1 LKIKKIEITVLLLIF
16 FLVVIFLQLRFYNL
30 GSNHFDT
37 GVELHDTYKI
47 FKGEIY
53 DIFRGHFKIIKLPLS
68 QVFQL
73 NDIYF
78 ISIFFF
84 VLQTLCILSP
94 LFFLCERKIKILYLM
109 NPITWNFLLGDFH
122 YDYFLIP
129 LFFSISSLQKKN
141 QNYALLTYTYGFIK
155 ETFFIFPL
163 LTGIYYFFNYR
174 KIKWLFLF
182 AVSLISFVFIY
193 YLIYRDLSF
202 GFEYDRNII
211 EYKNNLR
218 NQLLF
223 FIMIMINFFLLSQKL
238 SNKLSLIQF
247 FCILFIYILFNIKG
261 QRLGFFS
268 HYYLPFFLILF
279 SNYDILKIKKKYN
292 LRVLISVFLL
302 YIASAFPLGYHF
314 ILKDINLSY
323 SHKRIF
329 TDRDNVDLSKYK
341 LLNKIVIVS
350 NNFLIPETIK
360 SKNLLSFDNNAK
372 LKEADIII
380 LSKKLISFEDKV
392 CSDIDNCFFKDDYN
406 SRLNLINKYF
416 YLDQETEKYKVFIK
430 SN

>member
-261 QRLGFFS
+261 QRQGFFS

>member
-1 LKIKKIEITVLLLIF
+1 LKIKKIEITVLLF
-16 FLVVIFLQLRFYNL
+16 IFLQLRFYNL

>member
-1 LKIKKIEITVLLLIF
+1 LKIKKIETTVILLIF
-16 FLVVIFLQLRFYNL
+16 FIVVTFLQLRFYNL

-53 DIFRGHFKIIKLPLS
+53 DIFRGHLKIMKLPLS
-68 QVFQL
+68 QIFQL

-84 VLQTLCILSP
+84 LLQTLSILSP
-94 LFFLCERKIKILYLM
+94 LFFLDEKEIKILYLF

-122 YDYFLIP
+122 YDYLLIP
-129 LFFSISSLQKKN
+129 LFFLINSLQEKN
-141 QNYALLTYTYGFIK
+141 QNYALYTYVYGFIK

-163 LTGIYYFFNYR
+163 LTGIYYFFNNR

-182 AVSLISFVFIY
+182 LISLISFVFVY
-193 YLIYRDLSF
+193 YLIYKDLSF
-202 GFEYDRNII
+202 SFGTDRNII
-211 EYKNNLR
+211 KPKNNLIK
-218 NQLLF
+218 QLLF
-223 FIMIMINFFLLSQKL
+223 FIIIMINFFLISQKL
-238 SNKLSLIQF
+238 SNKLFLIQF
-247 FCILFIYILFNIKG
+247 FCILLIYFLFFIKG

-268 HYYLPFFLILF
+268 HYYLPFLLIIF
-279 SNYDILKIKKKYN
+279 SNYDKLKIKKKYN
-292 LRVLISVFLL
+292 LRLLISVFLL
-302 YIASAFPLGYHF
+302 FFASVFPLGYHF
-314 ILKDINLSY
+314 IFKDLNLSY

-341 LLNKIVIVS
+341 LENKIIIIS

-360 SKNLLSFDNNAK
+360 SKNLLSFDNNVK

-380 LSKKLISFEDKV
+380 LSKKLISFGDNV
-392 CSDIDNCFFKDDYN
+392 CSDIDRCFFKDEYK
-406 SRLNLINKYF
+406 SRINLINKYF
-416 YLDQETEKYKVFIK
+416 YLDQETAKYDVYLK
-430 SN
+430 SY